1 MPAVKFRYEDH
12 VAIITIDN
20 PPINLFGDDVFDGI
34 NEALDSVEK
43 SDARAVLFDAAGDHF
58 GCGVNVRTA
67 FVGKDSVAAR
77 PMLVNGIETMQRVER
92 LPLPT
97 ISAVQGYCFAAALE
111 LVLRTDITIAA
122 QSSTFAQ
129 VEQAIGATTFLGGA
143 YLLAERC
150 GSAIAKQICYT
161 GDFYAADQFLKW
173 NIINQV
179 VEDEALFSTSFE
191 LAERIAKGPTKA
203 HAATK
208 KMIRQQIDHGVRGA
222 DDILLDV
229 GLPVFDTEDMKAGVN
244 TLDQKGSKTFRDLVE
259 FKNR

>member
-1 MPAVKFRYEDH
+1 MSAVALRYENS
-12 VAIITIDN
+12 VAIVTIDN
-20 PPINLFGDDVFDGI
+20 PPINLFGDDVFDGL
-34 NEALDSVEK
+34 NQALDSIEQ
-43 SDARAVLFDAAGDHF
+43 SDARAVLIDASGDHF
-58 GCGVNVRTA
+58 GCGVNVKTA

-77 PMLVNGIETMQRVER
+77 PMLANGIQTMQRIER

-97 ISAVQGYCFAAALE
+97 VCAVQGYCFAAALE
-111 LVLRTDITIAA
+111 LVLRTDITLAA
-122 QSSTFAQ
+122 KNATFAQ

-161 GDFYAADQFLKW
+161 GDFYSAEQFLNW
-173 NIINQV
+173 RIINEV
-179 VEDEALFSTSFE
+179 VDDASLFSSAFA

-208 KMIRQQIDHGVRGA
+208 KMIRQQMDHGVRGA
-222 DDILLDV
+222 DELLLDV

-244 TLDQKGSKTFRDLVE
+244 TLAQKGSKTFRDLVV
-259 FKNR
+259 FNNR